1 MNYTFSFILVFE
13 VIFLNFERV
22 YALRKNKKMTQNELS
37 ALLNMN
43 PNDYMKFES
52 GNLNVPASILFKLAN
67 FYQVS
72 ADYLLDRTSIKTPYP
87 KK

>member
-22 YALRKNKKMTQNELS
+22 YALRKSKKMTQNELS

-72 ADYLLDRTSIKTPYP
+72 ADYLLNRTNIKSPYP